1 MSTIKVS
8 NPSRLCLFGEHQDYL
23 GLEVVAVAINLR
35 FSAEITPREDSLIKI
50 RIRDEKLDSLNVEN
64 TEGLYEEFITDISKP
79 IKYDSDEDFMRSTI
93 NVLMKK
99 GYKLQGFDI
108 KMDSEIPI
116 GKGMCSSSTMVVAI
130 VKALLEGI
138 GHPDAKDPYVI
149 AQLAWDAEVGE
160 FGHPGGMMD
169 QYASALGGLINL
181 DFSEGTKARPI
192 ERKLDG
198 VFILFDSLERKDTIR
213 VLAASKIPT
222 LEGLEQLKPYG
233 IRGIEHLAFGGADLS
248 VLSNLDEFRRKK
260 VITNIDNYKILKKG
274 IELLEK
280 GDECDLVCEG
290 TTFDEALGDLI
301 SRHHYNLREGLGI
314 STETVEKIL
323 DCALVNG
330 AYGGKI
336 NGSGGGG
343 CCYVYAPAD
352 KADFI
357 IEQVAKLGYPGKVL
371 RQDTGVRVD

>member
-1 MSTIKVS
+1 MSNSIKIS

-35 FSAEITPREDSLIKI
+35 FSAEITPREDSIIRIK
-50 RIRDEKLDSLNVEN
+50 IRDEKLDSLNCEN
-64 TEGLYEEFITDISKP
+64 TEGLYQEYLTDISKE
-79 IKYDSDEDFMRSTI
+79 IVYDSNEDFMRSTI
-93 NVLMKK
+93 NVLLKK
-99 GYKLQGFDI
+99 GYELRGFDI

-138 GHPDAKDPYVI
+138 GHPDAKNPYII
-149 AQLAWDAEVGE
+149 AQIAFDAEVAE

-181 DFSEGTKARPI
+181 KFKTGTEAFPL

-198 VFILFDSLERKDTIR
+198 VFILFDSLERKDTLK

-222 LEGLEQLKPYG
+222 LEGLEMLKPYG
-233 IRGIEHLAFGGADLS
+233 VEGIEHLAYGGADLS
-248 VLSNLDEFRRKK
+248 LVDKLDDFRRKK
-260 VITNIDNYKILKKG
+260 VLTNVDNYKILKKG
-274 IELLEK
+274 IELLNSD
-280 GDECDLVCEG
+280 GDI
-290 TTFDEALGDLI
+290 DEELGKLI
-301 SRHHYNLREGLGI
+301 YAHHKNLRDGLGI
-314 STETVEKIL
+314 STATIEKIL
-323 DCALVNG
+323 DCAMANG

-343 CCYVYAPAD
+343 CCFVYAPKD
-352 KADFI
+352 KAEKI
-357 IEQVAKLGYPGKVL
+357 ISEVEKLGYPGKLLV
-371 RQDTGVRVD
+371 QDTGVRVD